1 MWNITPNRWNSRF
14 NILDK
19 EYLTCECIVE
29 RYRCETG
36 NKTFINNLHYLH
48 LFVVNKEIEENGI
61 FSNIFVLKHLLSGES
76 KRFEEGGGIAT
87 YESRSSLP
95 LLRAWQP

>member
-36 NKTFINNLHYLH
+36 NKTYTKFWKFGIYEFIKCLGKQIRQFDN
-48 LFVVNKEIEENGI
+48 VC
-61 FSNIFVLKHLLSGES
+61 
-76 KRFEEGGGIAT
+76 
-87 YESRSSLP
+87 
-95 LLRAWQP
+95 